1 MVTDFLDK
9 ERGNHLKWVTNGL
22 GAKQFWSVK
31 NIVFYNTLNGVII
44 VNVHTCSF
52 FKYYSY
58 TLTILCVC
66 VGGGRYGSVRDDCT
80 PLKCQNTL
88 HSQCSHWGGGAFLKI
103 YEWVSNNL
111 NLVEYLNMI

>member
-31 NIVFYNTLNGVII
+31 NLFFYNTLNGVII

-66 VGGGRYGSVRDDCT
+66 GGGVWVC
-80 PLKCQNTL
+80 
-88 HSQCSHWGGGAFLKI
+88 
-103 YEWVSNNL
+103 VSNNL